1 MKKLLHLKAILLT
14 LCLSVVGGGM
24 TSATAQTVVFQE
36 TFSKCN
42 YEPKDN
48 EGTWNAADGED
59 KGSSLDNYTDVA
71 GWTGTKVYDGVGNVK
86 MGTSSKAGTLTS
98 PAIGVTGDAVLTFK
112 AHSWKGDTGKLL
124 LSISGGATLSESEFT
139 LNNGADDDWSEFTVN
154 ITGMTTSSQLTFT
167 SSKASK
173 GRFYLDDVTITVNTS
188 GKEAAGLSFGEVT
201 KFTVDLSG
209 TFTAPTLTKA
219 TDAAATYAS
228 SETSVATV
236 DASTGAVTLV
246 GAGTTTITATTPETD
261 AYMAGSASYT
271 LTVTDLASMPKFQ
284 KATTITSGKRYLIVV
299 DNGGELNVA
308 EAITSNYGYL
318 QVTVPAATD
327 GAGNLYME
335 NLDNAFTI
343 TSSTDGSGYTIQQN
357 DGRYVYQ
364 TGTFDSFNAGDEAGD
379 NAVWTIEPQADG
391 TFLITNT
398 SVNKYVQYDSKYNSF
413 GSYADERGLLP
424 MLYEE
429 VGDKTA
435 PTVSF
440 AQSEVTANLLS
451 PDAFVAPE
459 LSSTSDGA
467 VAYTSSNPDVATV
480 DEDGLVSLVG
490 QGTTTITATVAE
502 TDTYTEATAE
512 YTLTVTTLSEFRKTA
527 TVTTGKQY
535 ILTAD
540 IDGTSHVAKTVREG
554 NGYDYLYVNDLATAN
569 VMASADL
576 YSFTLTAV
584 EGGFTIQQPDG
595 RYLYMN
601 DDDYKTLNAGEEA
614 GANAVWSIAQQ
625 ADGTFRIQNV
635 ATGKY
640 IQYSTTHTSFGCYRE
655 AQDDGVLPSLYE
667 KATLDV
673 TDAGYATL
681 FSQHA
686 IIVPEG
692 MEAAVATNV
701 VDGRLAI
708 DYRYPAGAVI
718 PASTGVLLKAEA
730 GNHGYN
736 VATTDATAPAD
747 NLLKGSV
754 EDATTVGDNCLFY
767 MLSYDQNDENLGFY
781 WGAENGAAFTNEGGK
796 AYLAVPQATANGAI
810 GFALDGSL
818 VTAIGQ
824 ATADTNAPA
833 KIYTIDGRLMQQT
846 RTADLPRGLYIVNGK
861 KVIIK

>member
-201 KFTVDLSG
+201 KFTADLGS
-209 TFTAPTLTKA
+209 TFTSPTLTKT
-219 TDAAATYAS
+219 TDAAATYTS

-236 DASTGAVTLV
+236 DASTGDVTLV

-261 AYMAGSASYT
+261 TYAAGSASYT
-271 LTVTDLASMPKFQ
+271 LTVIDLSAMAKFQ
-284 KATTITSGKRYLIVV
+284 KVTTITSGKRYLIAVE
-299 DNGGELNVA
+299 NGGELLVA
-308 EAITSNYGYL
+308 QPVASGKGFDYL
-318 QVTVPAATD
+318 QVTSPAQTD
-327 GAGNLYME
+327 AEGLLYME
-335 NLDNAFTI
+335 NLDNAFTL
-343 TSSTDGSGYTIQQN
+343 TAVEGGYYIQQA
-357 DGRYVYQ
+357 DGRYLYKS
-364 TGTFDSFNAGDEAGD
+364 GSYDNFNVGNEAGD

-391 TFLITNT
+391 TFLITNV
-398 SVNKYVQYDSKYNSF
+398 SKNKFVQYDPSHTNF
-413 GSYADERGLLP
+413 GSYADTRGLLP

-429 VGDKTA
+429 VGGKIA

-512 YTLTVTTLSEFRKTA
+512 FTLYVSTLSDYMKTTA
-527 TVTTGKQY
+527 VESGKTY
-535 ILTAD
+535 A
-540 IDGTSHVAKTVREG
+540 
-554 NGYDYLYVNDLATAN
+554 LAAN
-569 VMASADL
+569 VEGTNFMAQTVAATYNYGYLPVNEAGTAALLGATDL
-576 YSFTLTAV
+576 LNGFTLTEAD
-584 EGGFTIQQPDG
+584 GGYTIQDAYG
-595 RYLYMN
+595 RYLYM
-601 DDDYKTLNAGEEA
+601 DGDYTSFNVSADRQEGDTWTVEP
-614 GANAVWSIAQQ
+614 Q
-625 ADGTFRIQNV
+625 ADGTMKITNV
-635 ATGKY
+635 LKGKY
-640 IQYSTTHTSFGCYRE
+640 IQYSVTHNSYGAYADE
-655 AQDDGVLPSLYE
+655 QGVMPSLYA
-667 KATLDV
+667 K
-673 TDAGYATL
+673 
-681 FSQHA
+681 HA
-686 IIVPEG
+686 IEVGADGCATAYSDNAVILPEG
-692 MEAAVATNV
+692 LQAAVITGVA
-701 VDGRLAI
+701 DGKLTI
-708 DYRYPAGAVI
+708 DYRYNNGDVI
-718 PASTGVLLKAEA
+718 PAGTAVLVKGEA
-730 GNHGYN
+730 GAHDYN
-736 VATTDATAPAD
+736 LATSDEQAVTG
-747 NLLKGSV
+747 NLLKGAASDV
-754 EDATTVGDNCLFY
+754 TTEGDGCLFY
-767 MLSYDQNDENLGFY
+767 MLSYDANHQNLGFY
-781 WGAENGAAFTNEGGK
+781 WAAKDGAAFTSKAGK
-796 AYLAVPQATANGAI
+796 AYLALPQAASAGVTGY
-810 GFALDGSL
+810 ALDGTP
-818 VTAIGQ
+818 VGIDQ
-824 ATADTNAPA
+824 ATTDAQAPA
-833 KIYTIDGRLMQQT
+833 VIYTVDGRLVQQT
-846 RTADLPRGLYIVNGK
+846 DVKDLPKGLYIVNGK

>member
-201 KFTVDLSG
+201 KFTADLGS
-209 TFTAPTLTKA
+209 TFTSPTLTKT
-219 TDAAATYAS
+219 TDAAATYTS

-236 DASTGAVTLV
+236 DASTGDVTLV

-271 LTVTDLASMPKFQ
+271 LTVIDLSAMAKFQ
-284 KATTITSGKRYLIVV
+284 KVTTITSGKRYLIAVE
-299 DNGGELNVA
+299 NGGELLVA
-308 EAITSNYGYL
+308 QPVASGKGFDYL
-318 QVTVPAATD
+318 QVTSPAQTD
-327 GAGNLYME
+327 AEGLLYME
-335 NLDNAFTI
+335 NLDNAFTL
-343 TSSTDGSGYTIQQN
+343 TAVDGGYYIQQA
-357 DGRYVYQ
+357 DGRYLYKS
-364 TGTFDSFNAGDEAGD
+364 GSYDNFNVGNEAGD

-391 TFLITNT
+391 TFIITNV
-398 SVNKYVQYDSKYNSF
+398 SKNKFVQYDPSHTYF
-413 GSYADERGLLP
+413 GSYADTRGLLP

-429 VGDKTA
+429 VGGKIA

-502 TDTYTEATAE
+502 TDTYTEATAK
-512 YTLTVTTLSEFRKTA
+512 YTLYVSTLSDYMKTTA
-527 TVTTGKQY
+527 VESGKTY
-535 ILTAD
+535 A
-540 IDGTSHVAKTVREG
+540 
-554 NGYDYLYVNDLATAN
+554 LAAN
-569 VMASADL
+569 VEGTNFMAQTVAATYNYGYLPVNEAGTAALLGATDL
-576 YSFTLTAV
+576 LNGFTLTEAD
-584 EGGFTIQQPDG
+584 GGYTIQDAHG
-595 RYLYMN
+595 RYLYM
-601 DDDYKTLNAGEEA
+601 DGDYTSFNVSADRQEGD
-614 GANAVWSIAQQ
+614 VWTVEPQ
-625 ADGTFRIQNV
+625 ADGTMKITNV
-635 ATGKY
+635 LKGKY
-640 IQYSTTHTSFGCYRE
+640 IQYSVTHNSYGAYADE
-655 AQDDGVLPSLYE
+655 QGVMPSLYAKHAIE
-667 KATLDV
+667 VGAD
-673 TDAGYATL
+673 GYATAYSDNAVIL
-681 FSQHA
+681 
-686 IIVPEG
+686 PEG
-692 MEAAVATNV
+692 LQAAVVTDV
-701 VDGRLAI
+701 VAGKLAI
-708 DYRYPAGAVI
+708 DYRYNGGDVI
-718 PASTGVLLKAEA
+718 PAGTAVLVKGEA
-730 GNHGYN
+730 GDYAYN
-736 VATTDATAPAD
+736 LATGDEQAVAG
-747 NLLKGSV
+747 NLLCGAASDV
-754 EDATTVGDNCLFY
+754 TTEGDGCLFY
-767 MLSYDQNDENLGFY
+767 MLSHDAEGENLGFY
-781 WGAENGAAFTNEGGK
+781 WAAEDGAAFTSKAGK
-796 AYLAVPQATANGAI
+796 AYLALPQAASAGVTGY
-810 GFALDGSL
+810 ALDGTP
-818 VTAIGQ
+818 VGIDQ
-824 ATADTNAPA
+824 ATTDTQAPA
-833 KIYTIDGRLMQQT
+833 AIYTVDGRRVEKT
-846 RTADLPRGLYIVNGK
+846 NVNDLPRGLYIVNGK

>member
-1 MKKLLHLKAILLT
+1 MRKVFTPKTWLLA
-14 LCLSVVGGGM
+14 LCVGLFGAG
-24 TSATAQTVVFQE
+24 TTTATAQDIVFQE
-36 TFSKCN
+36 TFSKC
-42 YEPKDN
+42 
-48 EGTWNAADGED
+48 EGTGGDDGAWS
-59 KGSSLDNYTDVA
+59 GN
-71 GWTGTKVYDGVGNVK
+71 GVGNGRVNSLDDVTDVPGWSGENYYAGSGCLK
-86 MGTSSKAGTLTS
+86 LGASKKLGTLTT
-98 PAIGVTGDAVLTFK
+98 PALGFSGDAVLTFQ
-112 AHSWKGDTGKLL
+112 AHAWAGDQERLQV
-124 LSISGGATLSESEFT
+124 SISEGSLSASEVTISAATGDEWTNCT
-139 LNNGADDDWSEFTVN
+139 LN
-154 ITGMTTSSQLTFT
+154 ITGATPTSQITF
-167 SSKASK
+167 SGVQPSGA
-173 GRFYLDDVTITVNTS
+173 RFFIGDVTITQSTS
-188 GKEAAGLSFGEVT
+188 GKESAGLAFEGGNSFSA
-201 KFTVDLSG
+201 DLSG

-228 SETSVATV
+228 SNPDVATV
-236 DASTGAVTLV
+236 DATTGAVSLV
-246 GAGTTTITATTPETD
+246 AAGQTTITATTPETD
-261 AYMAGSASYT
+261 TYAAGSASYT
-271 LTVTDLASMPKFQ
+271 LTVTDLASMPRFQ

-413 GSYADERGLLP
+413 GSYADERGTLP

-429 VGDKTA
+429 VGGKTA

-554 NGYDYLYVNDLATAN
+554 NGYDYLYVNDLTTAN

-601 DDDYKTLNAGEEA
+601 DNDYTTLNAGEEA

-625 ADGTFRIQNV
+625 ADGTFMIQNV

-640 IQYSTTHTSFGCYRE
+640 IQYSTTHTSFGCYRD
-655 AQDDGVLPSLYE
+655 AQDGGVLPSLYE